1 MPNKIDNSNEYPTVV
16 NDLVEIA
23 GRIEA
28 LTVAIAGG
36 DRAEDLKLVESA
48 RDHGIINRIILVGG
62 KASITRSVE
71 EVGIE
76 IDEQDVIV
84 ANDSEQTAAAIV
96 ELVKSGEIDVV
107 LKGDMPTHIMNRQM
121 LPLANR
127 PTVSTVTLFDAA
139 AISNGKPMILTD
151 PGVTTVCN
159 FGRMANLVRN
169 AVDVAHVVM
178 EIDRP
183 RVAILSANEKQIASL
198 PSTWKGLQ
206 LAKRNWPDAI
216 VCGPLSFDLATDR
229 HSVSIKGMPDLP
241 NAEQVAGQADILV
254 CPGIDTA
261 NAIYKTIA
269 AMSKQGLA
277 SLAGVT
283 VGFPVAYIILSRSDT
298 LETRLN
304 SIALCS
310 IYSQRSRQKPESSVS
325 VAGKTYRV
333 LAVNPGST
341 SVKLAVYEN
350 DKCIHDS
357 EAEYDM
363 PVNAGSDGRDG
374 QIEYLAKLAEAELE
388 KWGNVTIDAVAGR
401 GGFLPRQTKPV
412 EAGAYIIDH
421 AIISAILD
429 HPERNHASNFG
440 IPVAALLSEKLNVP
454 AYTVD
459 PVVVDQF
466 DDKARV
472 SGYAPIT
479 RRSTSHALSIRAAAR
494 RAAQSVGREIE
505 DTNFVV
511 GHLGGGITIATVCK
525 GRITDNSIAL
535 LGGGPFTPQ
544 RAGQL
549 PTGELIDLCYSG
561 QYTRDE
567 LIDELTRRGGLQSYL
582 GEYRMDVI
590 ERRINDGD
598 EKARLAVDAMVYQI
612 LKEIGAAFMAA
623 GCDIEAIVLTGG
635 LTRSNLIKKALT
647 HRLNRLAPV
656 MVFKGSL
663 EMQALAEGAI
673 SVLSGKVKA
682 MHYRLPKEM

>member
-1 MPNKIDNSNEYPTVV
+1 MDNSNEYPRVI

-23 GRIEA
+23 GKIEG
-28 LTVAIAGG
+28 LTVAVAGG
-36 DRAEDLKLVESA
+36 DRVDDLKLVESA
-48 RDHGIINRIILVGG
+48 RDHGIINRIVLVGR
-62 KASITRSVE
+62 KDSITRSVE
-71 EVGIE
+71 QVGIE
-76 IDEQDVIV
+76 IDEQDVII
-84 ANDSEQTAAAIV
+84 ANDDEEIAAAIV
-96 ELVKSGEIDVV
+96 ELVKSGGIDIV
-107 LKGDMPTHIMNRQM
+107 LKGNIPTHVMNRHM

-127 PTVSTVTLFDAA
+127 PTVSTVSLFDAA

-151 PGVTTVCN
+151 AGVTTICN
-159 FGRMANLVRN
+159 LGRMADLVRN
-169 AVDVAHVVM
+169 AVEVAHAVM
-178 EIDRP
+178 EIDKP

-206 LAKRNWPDAI
+206 LARRNWPDAI
-216 VCGPLSFDLATDR
+216 VCGPLSFDLATDS

-241 NAEQVAGQADILV
+241 NAEQVAGEADILI

-269 AMSKQGLA
+269 AMNKQGLA
-277 SLAGVT
+277 SLAGIT
-283 VGFPVAYIILSRSDT
+283 VGFPVSYIILSRADT

-310 IYSQRSRQKPESSVS
+310 IYSQRTRQKPKSSVS
-325 VAGKTYRV
+325 VPDKTYRV

-357 EAEYDM
+357 ETEYNM
-363 PVNAGSDGRDG
+363 PLNAGSDGRDE
-374 QIEYLAKLAEAELE
+374 QIEYMVKLAKEQLE
-388 KWGNVTIDAVAGR
+388 NCGNVKIDAVAGR
-401 GGFLPRQTKPV
+401 GGFLPRQTKTL
-412 EAGAYIIDH
+412 EAGTYIIDQD
-421 AIISAILD
+421 IISAILD
-429 HPERNHASNFG
+429 HPERIHASNFG
-440 IPVAALLSEKLNVP
+440 IPVAGALGKQLSIP

-494 RAAQSVGREIE
+494 HAAQAAGRDME
-505 DTNFVV
+505 DINLVV
-511 GHLGGGITIATVCK
+511 AHLGGGITIATVCK

-582 GEYRMDVI
+582 GEHRMDVI
-590 ERRINDGD
+590 ERRIEGGD
-598 EKARLAVDAMVYQI
+598 KNARLAVDAMVYQI

-635 LTRSNLIKKALT
+635 LTGSDLIKNALT

-663 EMQALAEGAI
+663 EMQALAEGAVNVI
-673 SVLSGKVKA
+673 SGKETA
-682 MHYRLPKEM
+682 MSYNLPEEI